1 MEKYAINICV
11 LIKWEK
17 VQAQYFSTKMLRDL
31 KAFIITI
38 LGRALGAM
46 AIPSC
51 VKTSSIR

>member
-1 MEKYAINICV
+1 MDICF
-11 LIKWEK
+11 LIKLEK

-38 LGRALGAM
+38 LGSVLYAM

-51 VKTSSIR
+51 VKTSSLR